1 VASVITAREIQVL
14 SLLALGLTD
23 DDIACSLHIKG
34 STVRSHLCRIRQKLG
49 YPSRFH
55 KRDHAWRVK
64 LALYTF
70 KQGWASLNDAHE
82 IGEKQ

>member
-1 VASVITAREIQVL
+1 MASVITAREIQVL

>member
-1 VASVITAREIQVL
+1 MISPREIEVL
-14 SLLALGLTD
+14 SLLARGLTD
-23 DDIACSLHIKG
+23 DDIAGALHIKG

-70 KQGWASLNDAHE
+70 KQGWASLNEAPE
-82 IGEKQ
+82 IGGDNGK